1 MQAKHT
7 FRPAICLAL
16 LVLSFNTAACSPG
29 IAGAPS
35 DSGIEGVVTLGPM
48 CPVMQAGIPCPDK
61 PYQAALSILTADGR
75 QELTRFE
82 TDPNGYFQVDLAPG
96 KYILHPESPKSGLP
110 HARDLPFV
118 VEAHLFTRLEV
129 SYDSG
134 IR

>member
-1 MQAKHT
+1 MQAKTT

-16 LVLSFNTAACSPG
+16 LMLGFNTAACSPRT
-29 IAGAPS
+29 AAAPS
-35 DSGIEGVVTLGPM
+35 DSGIQGVVTIGPM
-48 CPVMQAGIPCPDK
+48 CPVMQVGVPCPDK
-61 PYQAALSILTADGR
+61 PYQAALSILTADG
-75 QELTRFE
+75 QHTVTRIE

-96 KYILHPESPKSGLP
+96 KYILHPESPNNGMP

-118 VEAHLFTRLEV
+118 VEPHRFTRLEV